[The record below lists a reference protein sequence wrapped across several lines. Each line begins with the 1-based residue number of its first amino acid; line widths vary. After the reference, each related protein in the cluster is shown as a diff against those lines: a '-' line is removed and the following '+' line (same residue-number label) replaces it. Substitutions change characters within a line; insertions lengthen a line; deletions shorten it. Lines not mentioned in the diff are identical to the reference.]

1 MTNAECI
8 SNYFNAGYEIR
19 KVRASLARQ
28 CDFAITLDGK
38 GMEPVLHDG
47 QCVLISET
55 QTLDEGEI
63 GLIAYNG
70 HIWVR
75 QYFSTMLRA
84 FNPEGEDFLIKP
96 EDEVTILGRVV
107 CGLQEEAQPKSPIRR
122 KRHRT
127 NKPRPL
133 TDRER
138 DMINRR
144 YVDKQSLEAIGN
156 EYSLTRQR
164 VCQIIKKAMEKL
176 PPDTA
181 LPLPN

>member
-8 SNYFNAGYEIR
+8 TNFFNGNCENR

-28 CDFAITLDGK
+28 CDFAAVLSGK
-38 GMEPVLHDG
+38 GMEPVYRDG
-47 QCVLISET
+47 QAVLVKRAH
-55 QTLDEGEI
+55 TLQDGEV

-70 HIWVR
+70 RIWVR
-75 QYFSTMLRA
+75 QYFPTLLRA
-84 FNPEGEDFLIKP
+84 FSPQGEDFVIKP
-96 EDEVTILGRVV
+96 DDEVTILGRVV
-107 CGLQEEAQPKSPIRR
+107 GAMPEERSCESPIKR
-122 KRHRT
+122 KGRPA
-127 NKPRPL
+127 NKSL

-144 YVDKQSLEAIGN
+144 YVNKQSLEAIGE
-156 EYSLTRQR
+156 EYSLTRER
-164 VCQIIKKAMEKL
+164 VRQIIKKAMEKL